1 MVAGVCANFFKEAK
15 IVENTDKNLV
25 QNHKTQSVYQQ
36 SNVYFLH
43 SILMYIQHIG
53 IHVDMKAI
61 KQSING
67 FDTLLYLETHM
78 H

>member
-1 MVAGVCANFFKEAK
+1 
-15 IVENTDKNLV
+15 
-25 QNHKTQSVYQQ
+25 
-36 SNVYFLH
+36 
-43 SILMYIQHIG
+43 MYIQHIG

-61 KQSING
+61 KKSING